1 MQYYEFYLSCGF
13 SFVRE
18 NKYFAFPDNWDRADI
33 KHVFEDEVKEYA
45 EKHSNIGCLP
55 KPEDFYYKQDYEEK
69 YDEAYND
76 WLYEVWHYS
85 SIEECSFEEWEEH
98 EGEKVL

>member
-18 NKYFAFPDNWDRADI
+18 SKYLAFPDNWSRADI
-33 KHVFEDEVKEYA
+33 KYVFEDEVKKYA
-45 EKHSNIGCLP
+45 EKHGDIGCLP
-55 KPEDFYYKQDYEEK
+55 KPKDFYYKQDYEEK

-76 WLYEVWHYS
+76 WVYEVRHNS
-85 SIEECSFEEWEEH
+85 SIENSDVDEWKTH
-98 EGEKVL
+98 NGITMF